1 MRFLQVIMTIVIM
14 AFGLW
19 ISAIMF
25 GPWAIVKYAENQF
38 GELIT
43 LHNVT
48 VSSKLDAK
56 INRIDFNHDTS
67 SLHQSEE

>member
-1 MRFLQVIMTIVIM
+1 MRFLQVIMTIVII

-38 GELIT
+38 GDLVT
-43 LHNVT
+43 LHNVS

-56 INRIDFNHDTS
+56 INRIDFNQDKLKS
-67 SLHQSEE
+67 